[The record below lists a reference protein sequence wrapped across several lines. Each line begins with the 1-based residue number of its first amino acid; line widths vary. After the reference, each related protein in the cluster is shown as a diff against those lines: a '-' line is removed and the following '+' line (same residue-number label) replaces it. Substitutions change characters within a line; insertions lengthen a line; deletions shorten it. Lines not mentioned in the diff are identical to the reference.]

1 MTPRQQRDDAWTG
14 MGTGWA
20 ITSTMVGG
28 IAAWGGIGFLA
39 DRWFGTDGVF
49 FAVGAVLGAAGSIYL
64 VWLRYGRGEGG
75 DGRA

>member
-39 DRWFGTDGVF
+39 DRWLGTD
-49 FAVGAVLGAAGSIYL
+49 
-64 VWLRYGRGEGG
+64 
-75 DGRA
+75 